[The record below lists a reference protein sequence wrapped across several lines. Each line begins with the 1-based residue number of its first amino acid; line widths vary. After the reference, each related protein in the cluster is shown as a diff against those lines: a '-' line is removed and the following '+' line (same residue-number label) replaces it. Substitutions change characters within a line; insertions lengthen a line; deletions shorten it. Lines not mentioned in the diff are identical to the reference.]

1 MVEPT
6 PEKINQIYKKIYA
19 MLIDKGAIPESI
31 IIDSEYVSDK
41 ALLRVTAIG
50 NVELDSAESSKNIF
64 TLDDAKKRAS
74 EIIEISKELIDLS
87 YETDHYFVF
96 TGHIEVKKLFNK
108 KNRHYIL
115 VLDRYGK
122 PKLSLKNGKI
132 FQGGKIAILEEL
144 DEYLESKHTDIAPKV
159 FLLNDLKLVDYS
171 SLTSSS
177 HIIDAVRLELADS
190 EKGAILIEI

>member
-1 MVEPT
+1 
-6 PEKINQIYKKIYA
+6 
-19 MLIDKGAIPESI
+19 
-31 IIDSEYVSDK
+31 
-41 ALLRVTAIG
+41 
-50 NVELDSAESSKNIF
+50 
-64 TLDDAKKRAS
+64 
-74 EIIEISKELIDLS
+74 
-87 YETDHYFVF
+87 
-96 TGHIEVKKLFNK
+96 
-108 KNRHYIL
+108 L

-177 HIIDAVRLELADS
+177 QIIDAVRSELTDS